1 MKEGRSLIELAQELD
16 RQNRMKK
23 DYIIDTRM
31 LVMDAEEGDQTLTLR
46 DPSQKLQIVT
56 HVNELANRQIGTAL
70 KIPATY
76 YDRMLREYPQLLAEN
91 VNGWLQKNPTT
102 RMIRTLDGTTRAFLS
117 NRYRRIDNFEIAE
130 TVLPIIGEMQ
140 DARIESCEVTDQK
153 MYIKVVNPRL
163 TTEVVPGD
171 VVQAGIMIT
180 NSEVGLSSV
189 KVQPLIYR
197 LVCSN
202 GMVVN
207 DAATRKYHIGRI
219 NEAAENFE
227 LFADETVKAD
237 DKAFLLKIRDT
248 VRAAVDEVRFN
259 KVVDLMRQSK
269 EVKITTTEIPKM
281 VELAGSDFGYTKKE
295 SGGIL
300 DHLIRGGDFTLY
312 GLANSITRFSQDVDS
327 YDRATE
333 LETIGFDVMT
343 MPSSTWK
350 KLNEKSLEVV

>member
-31 LVMDAEEGDQTLTLR
+31 LVMDAEEGDQTLTLK

-56 HVNELANRQIGTAL
+56 RVNELANRQIGTAL

-76 YDRMLREYPQLLAEN
+76 YDRMLMEYPQLLAEN

-269 EVKITTTEIPKM
+269 EVKITTTEIPEM

-350 KLNEKSLEVV
+350 KLNEKSLEVA